1 MLACCLVNSDSDFLF
16 HAGVFVRA
24 YDLELTYNALSRMS
38 VWCPVRDKSLTL
50 FLAAASS
57 VSFNF
62 HLCLILCLIFAI
74 AAEIIL
80 SHVQLN
86 IKHLLFFPTFHS
98 QPSDSPSAEI
108 YLTINMYNISG
119 NNICM
124 PVSKG
129 LWLTKATF
137 LEVWKVFCL
146 KFEVITRSDLF
157 LFSNGLLF
165 TIKFK
170 VCFWFLWWIQLTLL
184 LNRIMPCDWN
194 WYPLQ
199 CLHGIL
205 TQTQGD
211 FIMGKGSLG
220 MEL

>member
-108 YLTINMYNISG
+108 HLTINMYNISG

-124 PVSKG
+124 PVSR
-129 LWLTKATF
+129 A
-137 LEVWKVFCL
+137 
-146 KFEVITRSDLF
+146 
-157 LFSNGLLF
+157 
-165 TIKFK
+165 
-170 VCFWFLWWIQLTLL
+170 
-184 LNRIMPCDWN
+184 CDW
-194 WYPLQ
+194 Q
-199 CLHGIL
+199 KLHSWRCEKSFAWSL
-205 TQTQGD
+205 
-211 FIMGKGSLG
+211 KSSLG
-220 MEL
+220 QTYFCSQTVYCSL